1 MIKVLIVEDDPMVA
15 KFHSHYLSQVD
26 GFELIGIVKNGEEC
40 LNFLSKANVN
50 LVLMDIFMPGIDGLQ
65 LLSQIRS
72 LEYSVDV
79 IVISAASDSARI
91 KRALRNGAVDYLIKP
106 FEFERFSTSLLN
118 YKNRAML
125 MDEYENLNQ
134 EDLDK
139 NVLYKE
145 QAEGLVLPKGLDHNT
160 LKMVWEKVVELNEPF
175 TTEQMAA
182 FIGISRVS
190 IRKYLEFLTSLQ
202 ILKLDLHRGAVGR
215 PVYKYKCID
224 KSIHMIQHYF

>member
-26 GFELIGIVKNGEEC
+26 GFELAGAVKNGDEC
-40 LNFLSKANVN
+40 LKFLSKTNID

-72 LEYSVDV
+72 LDYSVDV
-79 IVISAASDSARI
+79 IVISAASDSTRI
-91 KRALRNGAVDYLIKP
+91 KKALRNGAVDYLIKP
-106 FEFERFSTSLLN
+106 FEFERFSTALLN
-118 YKNRAML
+118 YKNRSML
-125 MDEYENLNQ
+125 MEEYESLNQ

-145 QAEGLVLPKGLDHNT
+145 HAEGLVLPKGLDHNT

-175 TTEQMAA
+175 TTEQMATL
-182 FIGISRVS
+182 IGISRVS